1 MLHKIL
7 SEKFLKNLKKR
18 KNFLLYQSIFKKIF
32 MKVCVFDTETTGF
45 PVRDGALENQ
55 PYIVQF
61 AAIVGEIDENNEY
74 KELERY
80 NFLIKPRILIPFS
93 ASQVHGIYDKD
104 VENEPYIEGKI
115 DEIMRVLNSVDVV
128 VGHNVSYDEEI
139 LGYEL
144 ERLGRTGEY
153 TPSQVVCTMKS
164 STQYCKL
171 QGRGMSFKP
180 PKLAELHKFLFSEF
194 FEGAHDAMMDVEAT
208 MRSFIELVKRGVIE
222 LETSNVMRLF

>member
-1 MLHKIL
+1 
-7 SEKFLKNLKKR
+7 
-18 KNFLLYQSIFKKIF
+18 

-80 NFLIKPRILIPFS
+80 NFLIKPRISIPFS

-128 VGHNVSYDEEI
+128 VGQNVSYD
-139 LGYEL
+139 
-144 ERLGRTGEY
+144 
-153 TPSQVVCTMKS
+153 
-164 STQYCKL
+164 
-171 QGRGMSFKP
+171 
-180 PKLAELHKFLFSEF
+180 
-194 FEGAHDAMMDVEAT
+194 
-208 MRSFIELVKRGVIE
+208 
-222 LETSNVMRLF
+222 